1 MWKHYPSLSYYNL
14 STAVSSA
21 EDAIKFFNDCLRR
34 FDAMQGCDLPLLDD
48 ALTMAEVHVSIAL
61 RISTFLNY
69 PVSPIDNF
77 WRRIHDIV
85 DNLKIIKLKYRD
97 IRLSNVPREM
107 VYKDTL
113 PF

>member
-1 MWKHYPSLSYYNL
+1 MWKHYPSISYYNL

-61 RISTFLNY
+61 RISTFLHY
-69 PVSPIDNF
+69 PASSNDKF

-85 DNLKIIKLKYRD
+85 DGLQVIKLKYRD
-97 IRLSNVPREM
+97 ISLKTAPRDL